1 MFRRSYSHTTPAMV
15 GVLVHALVSA
25 SLQAPPPPLVLVFA
39 LACEPLAG
47 GASDGVALVQSLV
60 QVLAGT
66 CAAKHYHATLK
77 KRPWR
82 ANLDKQARNGWF
94 GVDAPRAGLA
104 EQPSAELDEQGRNRR
119 FGVDAKHA
127 ALASQPCQATLTSK
141 PAASSSGLMH
151 CMQPFPSSLVEQP

>member
-1 MFRRSYSHTTPAMV
+1 MV

-47 GASDGVALVQSLV
+47 GASDGVALEQSLV

-82 ANLDKQARNGWF
+82 ANLDKQARNGRF

-104 EQPSAELDEQGRNRR
+104 EQPCRPSLMSKAETGGLELMQ
-119 FGVDAKHA
+119 
-127 ALASQPCQATLTSK
+127 STQPWH
-141 PAASSSGLMH
+141 SSFVK
-151 CMQPFPSSLVEQP
+151 QP